1 MTANRKVN
9 LFYEQPDNDRWIA
22 FDRYPRRVIRRIV
35 RGKRRP
41 GGHDLVFLNLRK
53 GLDQLGID
61 YRVNDYRHLRKHPEE
76 IACVIGKPH
85 VVDKIPPRTAILF
98 GAAQFSHPDEQPGF
112 FAQHQNIRKI
122 LVPGEWVRQMWEPYF
137 GKKVA
142 AWPVGIDTEAWGH
155 RKSVKDVDFLLYD
168 KLYRAGVDFEAEL
181 VAPIVKCLTDRGAS
195 FHRLRYGSY
204 TDEEF
209 SELLNRS
216 RAMIFLCEHE
226 TQGIAYQQAL
236 ASGVPML
243 AYDRAGFWTDP
254 NFFPHIAEFAP
265 VSSVP
270 YWDARC
276 GMKFTSAEDF
286 EARVDEF
293 IRKRNDYDPRGYIL
307 ENLTLEKCA
316 ARYLEFVAEVQSTG

>member
-1 MTANRKVN
+1 MN
-9 LFYEQPDNDRWIA
+9 LFYEQPDNDRWVV
-22 FDRYPRRVIRRIV
+22 FDRYPRRVIRRFV

-53 GLDQLGID
+53 GLDRLGIC
-61 YRVNDYRHLRKHPEE
+61 YRVNDYRHLRRHPEE
-76 IACVIGKPH
+76 VACVIGKPH
-85 VVDKIPPRTAILF
+85 VVDKIPAQTPILF
-98 GAAQFSHPDEQPGF
+98 GTAQFSHPDEQPGF
-112 FAQHQNIRKI
+112 FPQHQNIRKI

-137 GKKVA
+137 GNNVA
-142 AWPVGIDTEAWGH
+142 AWPVGIDSEAWRP
-155 RKSVKDVDFLLYD
+155 RKNLKDVEFLLYD
-168 KLYRAGVDFEAEL
+168 KLYRPGVDFQAEL
-181 VAPIVKCLTDRGAS
+181 VAPIVKCLNARGAS
-195 FHRLRYGSY
+195 FHKLRYGNY

-209 SELLNRS
+209 SGLLDRT

-236 ASGVPML
+236 ASGVPIL
-243 AYDRAGFWTDP
+243 AYDRGGLWTDP
-254 NFFPHIAEFAP
+254 NFFPHIAKFSP

-276 GMKFTSAEDF
+276 GIKFTSAEDF
-286 EARVDEF
+286 EAKVDEF
-293 IRKRNDYDPRGYIL
+293 IRKRHDFDPRGYIL